1 MNSFLIGISTWI
13 SPEVSSPGQGALWE
27 SRPRF
32 LSGTSLQRCHRS
44 WPDVPMTSLAEA
56 FGLGRGCFGREGV
69 LRGTGTFPE
78 TGGVLA
84 GIHIY
89 VMPWHWI
96 ESITCV
102 NPWPTNDANAWQD
115 SVGKILCTCVNT
127 GNQRFLLALSN
138 LIFEYLSS
146 FKKSWGFSSKC

>member
-56 FGLGRGCFGREGV
+56 FRLGRGCFGREGV

-78 TGGVLA
+78 TGGTNNRRFCCTPRRAESRTVSSIWFSDMLVPLFKARQERLWSLGLISVSLCAMALPSCTGSA
-84 GIHIY
+84 GIPA
-89 VMPWHWI
+89 M
-96 ESITCV
+96 
-102 NPWPTNDANAWQD
+102 NPKT
-115 SVGKILCTCVNT
+115 
-127 GNQRFLLALSN
+127 
-138 LIFEYLSS
+138 
-146 FKKSWGFSSKC
+146 